1 MSRWIVSVCLVGIVS
16 WSYGESSVLAQAP
29 TQPSRDTTSVGGT
42 AGVSTSP
49 TSGVPGGANLNQGT
63 GAQPNVQD
71 FGQGFVGG
79 SQNEGRFIGSQF
91 SGQQQVGGGRNVFGG
106 GGRGGGGRFTMPNQS
121 SRNSA
126 TKRVRPRHRIA
137 FAFASR
143 SPAKIQTSLDV
154 RFSLLLTRRPEFK
167 NVTIAV
173 GKKPGELTLS
183 GSVPSSAAK
192 RIATAMVRME
202 SGVRR
207 VTNQLSVVD
216 PKAQPKTDSSPSSSQ
231 PPAK

>member
-1 MSRWIVSVCLVGIVS
+1 
-16 WSYGESSVLAQAP
+16 
-29 TQPSRDTTSVGGT
+29 VGGT

-49 TSGVPGGANLNQGT
+49 TSGVPGGTNLNQGT
-63 GAQPNVQD
+63 GAQPNLQE
-71 FGQGFVGG
+71 FGQGFVGS
-79 SQNEGRFIGSQF
+79 SQNAGRFVGSQF

-121 SRNSA
+121 TRNSA

-137 FAFASR
+137 FAFESR
-143 SPAKIQTSLDV
+143 SQAKIQTSLEV

-173 GKKPGELTLS
+173 GKPGELTLS

-216 PKAQPKTDSSPSSSQ
+216 PKAQPKTDSSASSS
-231 PPAK
+231 PSPAK